1 MEDSTNPDHYKTGGI
16 EAIDVIEAK
25 LSVKAFRGYLNG
37 NILKYIMRYEN
48 KNGVEDLRKAQ
59 WYLNRLI
66 KVLDPQES
74 TERGATESLFTEW
87 DLPPSPPYECPPAPL
102 KIHRGTT
109 SNRNKGSY
117 IPQGAYSYRPFDNED
132 DTPEC

>member
-1 MEDSTNPDHYKTGGI
+1 MSDPTNPDHYKTGGI

-37 NILKYIMRYEN
+37 NILKYTMRHES

-59 WYLNRLI
+59 WYLDRLI
-66 KVLDPQES
+66 KTLDPQES
-74 TERGATESLFTEW
+74 TESGATESLFTEW
-87 DLPPSPPYECPPAPL
+87 YLPPSPSYEGPPAPL
-102 KIHRGTT
+102 KKPLGTN
-109 SNRNKGSY
+109 SDRNKGSY
-117 IPQGAYSYRPFDNED
+117 MPPGAFSYRPFDNED